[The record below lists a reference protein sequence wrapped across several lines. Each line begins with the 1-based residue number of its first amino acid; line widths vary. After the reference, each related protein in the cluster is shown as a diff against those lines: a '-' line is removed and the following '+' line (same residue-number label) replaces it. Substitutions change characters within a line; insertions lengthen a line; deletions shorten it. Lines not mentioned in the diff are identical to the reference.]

1 MKKVL
6 FVASV
11 VKIHIMVFHI
21 PYLKWFKENG
31 YEVHVAAKNDYLN
44 PEELSIPYC
53 DVFHDIDFSRNPLSQ
68 NNIKAYKEMKDL
80 LDLNEFEIMHCHTP
94 IGAAIARLAAKY
106 SIHKDLKVIYTAHGF
121 HFYKGAPLIN
131 WAVYYPIEKYL
142 SRYTDVLITIN
153 EEDYQRAR
161 NFKAKEIVLVKGVG
175 FDQSK
180 NNNII
185 NINKDDLRRELNID
199 GDQLVLLSVGELNK
213 NKNHELVIEALSRSS
228 FKDYKYLICGE
239 GPLKASLIELVK
251 NLKMED
257 NVKFMGFRKDVLK
270 FYKLADIFL
279 FPSYRE
285 GLSLS
290 LMEAMSF
297 SLPILASNIRGNIDL
312 IDDAQGGYL
321 FDPKNSYELTHL
333 LDILLTDE
341 VKRKKFGDYNKYKI
355 NDYSIENVLNEVV
368 KYYTE
373 SE

>member
-53 DVFHDIDFSRNPLSQ
+53 DVFHDIDFSRNPLSN
-68 NNIKAYKEMKDL
+68 NNIKAYQEMKDL

-94 IGAAIARLAAKY
+94 IGAAIARLAAKD

-121 HFYKGAPLIN
+121 HFYNGAPLIN

-153 EEDYQRAR
+153 EEDYQRAQ
-161 NFKAKEIVLVKGVG
+161 NFKAKQVVLVNGVG

-180 NNNII
+180 INNILKS
-185 NINKDDLRRELNID
+185 NNDNLKKELKIED
-199 GDQLVLLSVGELNK
+199 DQLVLLSVGELNK
-213 NKNHELVIEALSRSS
+213 NKNHELVIKALSKSS
-228 FKDYKYLICGE
+228 IKNYKYLICGE
-239 GPLKASLIELVK
+239 GPLKASLVELTK
-251 NLKMED
+251 NLGMEE
-257 NVKFMGFRKDVLK
+257 NIEFMGFRKDVLN
-270 FYKLADIFL
+270 FYNLADVFI
-279 FPSYRE
+279 FPSFRE

-297 SLPILASNIRGNIDL
+297 GLPILASKIRGNTDL
-312 IDDAQGGYL
+312 IDEDKGGYL
-321 FDPKNSYELTHL
+321 FDPKGENELKNL
-333 LDILLTDE
+333 LNNLLKDE
-341 VKRKKFGDYNKYKI
+341 SKRKTFGEYNKNKIKDYTIEKVIKEVEYLYK
-355 NDYSIENVLNEVV
+355 
-368 KYYTE
+368 
-373 SE
+373 